1 MWKLTKETNNM
12 DWNTRDDFITSP
24 FFTKNI
30 SRSDLNA
37 LLELLKLLGQIN
49 DMKKPEESN
58 AYRHKPID
66 ENDEKDIER
75 FDPSKCHFKT
85 FPITKEDIENE
96 DDANEEQAEDEID
109 SNDNGSTNQPIHYSN
124 HEMPVKREH
133 PSVFICNRLT
143 FLIKTKYP
151 IIWDTSVVVQSEE
164 DCMFIALDKAKNPMI
179 DMKEAAKLSLYINS
193 NPEIQKEIKEFLDG
207 SKWSGIVCSP
217 YRMAY
222 NGESRF
228 GFMFTLISE

>member
-1 MWKLTKETNNM
+1 M

-49 DMKKPEESN
+49 GMKKPEESN
-58 AYRHKPID
+58 AYRRPID
-66 ENDEKDIER
+66 GNYEEYIER

-85 FPITKEDIENE
+85 FPITKEYLEKE
-96 DDANEEQAEDEID
+96 DDANDGNVEDETE
-109 SNDNGSTNQPIHYSN
+109 SNDNGSTNNTIHDSN

-133 PSVFICNRLT
+133 PGVFICNRLT

-193 NPEIQKEIKEFLDG
+193 NIEIQKEIKEFLDG

>member
-1 MWKLTKETNNM
+1 M

-37 LLELLKLLGQIN
+37 LFELLKLIGQIN
-49 DMKKPEESN
+49 GMKKPEESN
-58 AYRHKPID
+58 AYHHQID
-66 ENDEKDIER
+66 ENDEEDIEH
-75 FDPSKCHFKT
+75 FTPSRKHHFKP
-85 FPITKEDIENE
+85 FPITKEDVESE
-96 DDANEEQAEDEID
+96 DDVNEGKVEDETE
-109 SNDNGSTNQPIHYSN
+109 SNDNGSTNQKIHDSDY
-124 HEMPVKREH
+124 EMPVKREH

-193 NPEIQKEIKEFLDG
+193 NIEIQKEIKEFLDG